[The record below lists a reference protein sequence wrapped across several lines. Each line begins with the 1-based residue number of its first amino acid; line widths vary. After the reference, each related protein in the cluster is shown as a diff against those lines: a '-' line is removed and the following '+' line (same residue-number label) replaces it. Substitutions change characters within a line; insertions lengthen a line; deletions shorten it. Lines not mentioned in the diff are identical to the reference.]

1 MVFLY
6 QSINTCLEINY
17 FKSWYLVDIYK
28 KLVIAM
34 KTLGL
39 SGVLNTPK
47 ILWYLT
53 NHDIQNKVFYIFTKH
68 LFGKKYHDIL
78 QYQCFVSKLL
88 KYFVF
93 KHPPI
98 FSSFRIH
105 SW

>member
-1 MVFLY
+1 
-6 QSINTCLEINY
+6 
-17 FKSWYLVDIYK
+17 
-28 KLVIAM
+28 M

-53 NHDIQNKVFYIFTKH
+53 NHDIQNKVFLHICQTP
-68 LFGKKYHDIL
+68 LWKKYHDIL